1 MAYSSIEA
9 WPADSTKRSRSGHAG
24 SAGLWR
30 RWRVKSTYARGASP
44 IGAPGCPELACSTA
58 SIDSARMVVTA
69 SVSTSLNR
77 TLLDGPA
84 RAGPAKRA
92 GPSEAT
98 RTGGGVTRPYTP
110 AEASCQRPREPEAVP
125 ASLRTSPAFV
135 RLTTVTAALTVVLV
149 ALGGAVRAFDA
160 GLACPTW
167 PGCFTAGDFVPPAVV
182 TVWLEHT
189 HRLVA
194 GAVGLLLA
202 AAFFWVLA
210 RYRRQRDLLW
220 LSAAAAFIVV
230 LQALLG
236 ALVVWQQLQAELVTA
251 HLGLGTALLALEL
264 VLATRARHVPAAPLP
279 AAQVRLARQ
288 GIVVAGLV
296 WVQLLVGAHVTGVG
310 SGLAF
315 VDQAALGM
323 AAVGPIGGEAE
334 AFNVLHRALA
344 VVVAAATMWLV
355 AKARRARVGG
365 WALRLPRLAAWLV
378 VVQIVLGV
386 VNLATDLAPQVVV
399 LHLAVASWIWA
410 VLVGFVL
417 AVPRTDWPGGDAPTP
432 QPHADALE
440 VAA

>member
-1 MAYSSIEA
+1 
-9 WPADSTKRSRSGHAG
+9 
-24 SAGLWR
+24 
-30 RWRVKSTYARGASP
+30 
-44 IGAPGCPELACSTA
+44 
-58 SIDSARMVVTA
+58 MVRHT
-69 SVSTSLNR
+69 
-77 TLLDGPA
+77 
-84 RAGPAKRA
+84 AGPAKRA

-210 RYRRQRDLLW
+210 RYRSQRDLLW

-264 VLATRARHVPAAPLP
+264 VLATRARHVPVAPLP

-288 GIVVAGLV
+288 GMVVAGLV
-296 WVQLLVGAHVTGVG
+296 WLQLLVGAHVTGVG

-315 VDQAALGM
+315 VEQRGAGRGRGRADRAARPRPSTSCTARWPWWSPPRRCG
-323 AAVGPIGGEAE
+323 
-334 AFNVLHRALA
+334 
-344 VVVAAATMWLV
+344 WLP
-355 AKARRARVGG
+355 RRGAPGCVGG
-365 WALRLPRLAAWLV
+365 RCACPGWPPGWSWCRSCWAW
-378 VVQIVLGV
+378 
-386 VNLATDLAPQVVV
+386 
-399 LHLAVASWIWA
+399 
-410 VLVGFVL
+410 
-417 AVPRTDWPGGDAPTP
+417 
-432 QPHADALE
+432 
-440 VAA
+440 